1 MKNTNKLIDAVF
13 IDTENQTV
21 SNIQIEP
28 TLAAYYKKMNVE
40 LITNAGYFEN
50 GDWLVVDDEGLF
62 AHRPE
67 FFSIEGNIH
76 PRLAGN
82 ALILGS
88 DDEGGDRSAKTRA
101 EDLTVTFYAP
111 RIEVVFV

>member
-1 MKNTNKLIDAVF
+1 MKKLINAVF
-13 IDTENQTV
+13 IDTENQQV

-28 TLAAYYKKMNVE
+28 SLAAYYQKMNVQ
-40 LITNAGYFEN
+40 LISNAGYFEN

-62 AHRPE
+62 VSNPE
-67 FFSIEGNIH
+67 FFSIKGNIH
-76 PRLAGN
+76 PKLAGN

-88 DDEGGDRSAKTRA
+88 DNNGGDRSATTRA